1 MTTVSEQIKG
11 PTLINNTAISHGWAA
26 ISNLSAIA
34 RDYMGLNPGP
44 FLKWALPIFRDLHML
59 QDAIIPV
66 LTEALKR
73 LEATTTQIISYAE
86 TIDSLRREKDEKQ
99 ARINELETQLEF
111 RKQQYLTLRQE
122 KEEAGTKAYNELCAV
137 RNINR
142 DLTSRIDE
150 LLREVKELREYKE
163 FHLSAKPSTLAPAP
177 STPAPIPAPEPAPP
191 CAACKFPDTYKVVS
205 LEEFDAYQRLLK
217 TMEQIGLFLRANYT
231 TEIASGLHTGRTDAD
246 IITMYLYRERT
257 YHKELTA
264 TAKSQL
270 EKSTAKSG
278 TRSRTRS
285 RGGNR

>member
-1 MTTVSEQIKG
+1 MTVSEQIKE

-34 RDYMGLNPGP
+34 KDYMRLNPGP
-44 FLKWALPIFRDLHML
+44 FLKWALPIFQDLHML

-86 TIDSLRREKDEKQ
+86 TIDTLRREKDDKQ
-99 ARINELETQLEF
+99 TRINELETLYEF
-111 RKQQYLTLRQE
+111 RKQQYLTLQQE
-122 KEEAGTKAYNELCAV
+122 KEEVSTKADKELCFV
-137 RNINR
+137 RNMNR
-142 DLTSRIDE
+142 DLKSRIDE
-150 LLREVKELREYKE
+150 LLREVKELREYRE
-163 FHLSAKPSTLAPAP
+163 FHQHQPRPVTAPAP
-177 STPAPIPAPEPAPP
+177 APTSAPEPTPP
-191 CAACKFPDTYKVVS
+191 CAACKFPDVYKVVS

-246 IITMYLYRERT
+246 IVTMYLYRERA
-257 YHKELTA
+257 YHKELEA
-264 TAKSQL
+264 AAKSRL
-270 EKSTAKSG
+270 KKSTAKSG
-278 TRSRTRS
+278 TRNRTRS